1 VEDLAI
7 LAGKYP
13 SLHAVK
19 EATGNLDR
27 MRKTHQMCGPDF
39 QIMSGDDD
47 ITHKIMVDAAI
58 QATGVISVISNVVPA
73 AVEKMTRAILGGNMG
88 EADRLLN
95 ALSPL
100 FGIVTVKAENDRQL
114 PNGQTV
120 KVIDKFR
127 NPQAIKTLM
136 NGLGMAAGPC
146 RQPLGKMTKSGVD
159 IVRNA
164 ARETHRRDPS
174 ILKPIEHA
182 YRVKIQKRLDDDS
195 IWSALVY

>member
-1 VEDLAI
+1 
-7 LAGKYP
+7 
-13 SLHAVK
+13 
-19 EATGNLDR
+19 
-27 MRKTHQMCGPDF
+27 
-39 QIMSGDDD
+39 
-47 ITHKIMVDAAI
+47 
-58 QATGVISVISNVVPA
+58 
-73 AVEKMTRAILGGNMG
+73 
-88 EADRLLN
+88 
-95 ALSPL
+95 
-100 FGIVTVKAENDRQL
+100 
-114 PNGQTV
+114 
-120 KVIDKFR
+120 
-127 NPQAIKTLM
+127 M